1 MYIDDLYILDRE
13 HTFIVH
19 IGGHLDHT
27 EAEVDWSV
35 VKMIVGL
42 QDKLSSQLY
51 ILIDQHSIEVFIL
64 ETKRDKD
71 RDLKT
76 SAQS

>member
-1 MYIDDLYILDRE
+1 MYIVDCE

-19 IGGHLDHT
+19 IGGHLYHT

-64 ETKRDKD
+64 ETRRDKY